1 MDGDNRSKQPA
12 EYLINTTVVS
22 ILGKVGC
29 LTFFLSGAALLGG
42 LWLDSLLGTRPL
54 VTVVLFALSVPVVTI
69 LIVKLTLSGTKH
81 LKSTPSSKSDFKEE
95 TTRGNKPEA

>member
-29 LTFFLSGAALLGG
+29 LTFLISVAALLGG
-42 LWLDSLLGTRPL
+42 LWLDSIFDTRPL
-54 VTVVLFALSVPVVTI
+54 ITVTLFALSAPVVTI
-69 LIVKLTLSGTKH
+69 LIIKIALSGTKH
-81 LKSTPSSKSDFKEE
+81 LKSTPSSQNHDKEE
-95 TTRGNKPEA
+95 TIRGK